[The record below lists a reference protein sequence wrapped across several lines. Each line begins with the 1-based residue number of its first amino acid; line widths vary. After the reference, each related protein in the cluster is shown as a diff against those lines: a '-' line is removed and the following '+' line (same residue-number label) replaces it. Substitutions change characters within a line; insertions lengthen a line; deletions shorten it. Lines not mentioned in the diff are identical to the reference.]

1 MALMPKR
8 LKHSR
13 KFQRGR
19 TRGKAT
25 SGNFV
30 AFGEYGIQS
39 LEAGRITGQQIE
51 AARVAANR
59 LMGGQGKMWI
69 RIFPHR
75 SATSRPAETRMGKGK
90 GEVEYWYAAVK
101 AGTVLFEVSGVSEN
115 MAREAFRRQAYK
127 LPVKTRFAQR
137 RHTL

>member
-19 TRGKAT
+19 IRGKAT

-30 AFGEYGIQS
+30 AFGEYGIQA
-39 LEAGRITGQQIE
+39 LESGRITGQQIE

-59 LMGGQGKMWI
+59 YAGGQGRMWI
-69 RIFPHR
+69 RIFPHK
-75 SATSRPAETRMGKGK
+75 SASARPAETRMGKGK
-90 GEVEYWYAAVK
+90 GEVSHWFAVVK
-101 AGTVLFEVSGVSEN
+101 AGTILFEVGGVSEQV
-115 MAREAFRRQAYK
+115 AREAFKRQAYK
-127 LPVKTRFAQR
+127 LPVKTCFAKR
-137 RHTL
+137 RHSL

>member
-13 KFQRGR
+13 KFMRGKI
-19 TRGKAT
+19 RGKAT

-39 LEAGRITGQQIE
+39 LEAGRISAQQIE

-59 LMGGQGKMWI
+59 YFGGQGRMWI
-69 RIFPHR
+69 RIFPQKI
-75 SATSRPAETRMGKGK
+75 SNGTSCGNPYGK
-90 GEVEYWYAAVK
+90 
-101 AGTVLFEVSGVSEN
+101 
-115 MAREAFRRQAYK
+115 R
-127 LPVKTRFAQR
+127 
-137 RHTL
+137 